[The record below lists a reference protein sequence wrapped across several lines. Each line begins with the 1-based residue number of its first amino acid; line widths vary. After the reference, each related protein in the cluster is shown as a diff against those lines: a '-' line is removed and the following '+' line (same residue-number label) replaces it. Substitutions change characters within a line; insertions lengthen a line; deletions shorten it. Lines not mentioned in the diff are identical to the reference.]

1 MAKMIKTLKR
11 YVIALYIRLS
21 SADRDK
27 DENGKDESDSVTA
40 QRDMIRNFIAA
51 RPQFSGAE
59 IIEFCDDGRTGT
71 NFERTGVAKML
82 DAAKRGQI
90 NCIIVKD
97 LSRFGRDYIEVG
109 DYSEQIFPFLGIRF
123 IAINDNYDSID
134 HPYGSAGLIDVS
146 FKNVIYDLY
155 SKELSEKVKTTKRQL
170 AEKGYFL
177 SPYAFYG
184 YDKVP
189 GNKHEL
195 MIDESTAVYVR
206 ELFSRFQNGEGTT
219 ELARD
224 FNVRGI
230 PTPMMVKRQKNVTR
244 NWNSKSHDSNIWS
257 GSIIRKILIDKR
269 YTGVMIYGKNKRVKV
284 GSGESVPVPKEE
296 WTVVPD
302 MFPALVTKETFAAVQ
317 EILHREYAAAYT
329 KKSNVIFYR
338 KIQCGYCHLAMIRKE
353 SKNTYYV
360 CETYKDNPEAVC
372 PDDRVYESEIVEVVL
387 AAIRKQAQ
395 LFHKTEAEIQ
405 KKQDRTAKRKHTLQ
419 ERVCDLRSVIG
430 MKSQEK
436 MQAFEDMVSGRVTP
450 KEYQTKCERCDAY
463 IRTTETK
470 ISALEEQR
478 KKEEIVRN
486 PAADMFLP
494 YTQLRALT
502 REIVDVLIDK
512 IYVYS
517 GQAIEIIW
525 DFKDEYKETVKEKIS

>member
-1 MAKMIKTLKR
+1 MADLTKTLMR

-21 SADRDK
+21 SADRDTGT
-27 DENGKDESDSVTA
+27 DGKDESDSITA
-40 QRDMIRNFIAA
+40 QRDMLHSFIAA
-51 RPQFSGAE
+51 RSEFAGAE

-82 DAAKRGQI
+82 NAAKRGQI

-109 DYSEQIFPFLGIRF
+109 DYLEQIFPFLGIRF

-155 SKELSEKVKTTKRQL
+155 SKELSEKIRTTKKQL

-189 GNKHEL
+189 GNNHEL

-206 ELFSRFQNGEGTT
+206 EVFSRFQNGEGTT

-224 FNVRGI
+224 FNLRRI

-244 NWNSKSHDSNIWS
+244 KWNSKSQESNIWS
-257 GSIIRKILIDKR
+257 GSVIRKILIDER
-269 YTGVMIYGKNKRVKV
+269 YTGVMIYGKNKRIKV

-302 MFPALVTKETFAAVQ
+302 VFPALVTKETFAAVQ
-317 EILHREYAAAYT
+317 EILRREYAVAHN
-329 KKSNVIFYR
+329 KKSNVLFHR
-338 KIQCGYCHLAMIRKE
+338 KIQCGYCGLAMTRKE

-360 CETYKDNPEAVC
+360 CQTYKDNPEAVC
-372 PDDRVYESEIVEVVL
+372 PDDRIYESEITEVVL

-395 LFHKTEAEIQ
+395 LFRKTADENERR
-405 KKQDRTAKRKHTLQ
+405 QDKAAKRKHTLH
-419 ERVCDLRSVIG
+419 ERISDLRSVIG

-436 MQAFEDMVSGRVTP
+436 MQAFEDMVSGRSTP
-450 KEYQTKCERCDAY
+450 KAYQAKCERCDAY
-463 IRTTETK
+463 IRTTEAK
-470 ISALEEQR
+470 ISALEEQQ
-478 KKEEIVRN
+478 KKEEIMRN
-486 PAADMFLP
+486 PAADAFLP
-494 YTQLRALT
+494 HTNLRTLT
-502 REIVDVLIDK
+502 RDVSDALIDK

-517 GQAIEIIW
+517 SQAIEIVW
-525 DFKDEYKETVKEKIS
+525 KFKDEYKETARKNA

>member
-1 MAKMIKTLKR
+1 MAEMLKTLTR

-21 SADRDK
+21 SADR
-27 DENGKDESDSVTA
+27 GKDESDSITA
-40 QRDMIRNFIAA
+40 QRDMLRSFITA
-51 RPQFSGAE
+51 RPEFSDTE

-71 NFERTGVAKML
+71 NFERTGVCKML
-82 DAAKRGQI
+82 VAAKRGQI

-109 DYSEQIFPFLGIRF
+109 DYLEQIFPFLGIRF
-123 IAINDNYDSID
+123 IAVNDNYDSID
-134 HPYGSAGLIDVS
+134 HPYGSAGLLDVS

-155 SKELSEKVKTTKRQL
+155 SKELSEKVRTTKKQL

-189 GNKHEL
+189 GSKHEL
-195 MIDESTAVYVR
+195 MIDESAAVYVR
-206 ELFSRFQNGEGTT
+206 ELFSRIQNGEGTT

-224 FNVRGI
+224 FNLRGI

-244 NWNSKSHDSNIWS
+244 KWNSKAHDSNIWS
-257 GSIIRKILIDKR
+257 GSIIGKILKDER
-269 YTGVMIYGKNKRVKV
+269 YTGCAIFGKTKRVKV
-284 GSGESVPVPKEE
+284 GSGESVSVPKEE

-302 MFPALVTKETFAAVQ
+302 MFPAIITKEAFAAVQ
-317 EILHREYAAAYT
+317 EILRTDRKTPAV
-329 KKSNVIFYR
+329 KKSDVLFHR
-338 KIQCGYCHLAMIRKE
+338 KIQCGYCGLAMTRKV
-353 SKNTYYV
+353 SKNPYYV
-360 CETYKDNPEAVC
+360 CETYKDNPESVC
-372 PDDRVYESEIVEVVL
+372 PDDRIYESEIAEVVL

-405 KKQDRTAKRKHTLQ
+405 KRQNKTAKRKHTLQ
-419 ERVCDLRSVIG
+419 EKIADLRSVAG

-436 MQAFEDMVSGRVTP
+436 MQAFEDMVSGRIRQDA
-450 KEYQTKCERCDAY
+450 YRTKCERCDAY
-463 IRTTETK
+463 IRTTEAK

-486 PAADMFLP
+486 PAADAFLP
-494 YTQLRALT
+494 HTNLRTLT
-502 REIVDVLIDK
+502 REIADALIDK

-517 GQAIEIIW
+517 SPAIEIVLN
-525 DFKDEYKETVKEKIS
+525 FKDEYKEAVKEKIV

>member
-1 MAKMIKTLKR
+1 MLKTLTR

-27 DENGKDESDSVTA
+27 DENGKDESDSITA
-40 QRDMIRNFIAA
+40 QRDMLRNFIAA
-51 RPQFSGAE
+51 RPEFSGAE

-71 NFERTGVAKML
+71 NFERTGVCKML

-109 DYSEQIFPFLGIRF
+109 DYLEQIFPFLGIRF
-123 IAINDNYDSID
+123 IAINDNYDSKD

-155 SKELSEKVKTTKRQL
+155 SKELSEKVRTTKKQL

-184 YDKVP
+184 YDKAP

-195 MIDESTAVYVR
+195 IIDESTAVYVR
-206 ELFSRFQNGEGTT
+206 ELFSRIQNGEGTN

-224 FNVRGI
+224 FNLRGI
-230 PTPMMVKRQKNVTR
+230 PTPMMAKRQKAVTR
-244 NWNSKSHDSNIWS
+244 NWNSKNYDSNIWTS
-257 GSIIRKILIDKR
+257 SLVRKIAADER
-269 YTGVMIYGKNKRVKV
+269 YTGDAVFGKLKRVKV
-284 GSGESVPVPKEE
+284 GSVKSVPVPKEE

-302 MFPALVTKETFAAVQ
+302 MFPSIITKEAFAAVQ
-317 EILHREYAAAYT
+317 EILRT
-329 KKSNVIFYR
+329 DRTPSNPKKSNALFYR
-338 KIQCGYCHLAMIRKE
+338 KIQCGYCGLAMTRRNGSNPFYI
-353 SKNTYYV
+353 
-360 CETYKDNPEAVC
+360 CETYKSNPESAC
-372 PDDRVYESEIVEVVL
+372 PDDRIYESEIAEVVL

-395 LFHKTEAEIQ
+395 LFRKTEAGIQ
-405 KKQDRTAKRKHTLQ
+405 KKQDGISKRRHTLQ
-419 ERVCDLRSVIG
+419 EKIADLRSVVG

-436 MQAFEDMVSGRVTP
+436 MQAFENMVSGRITQDA
-450 KEYQTKCERCDAY
+450 YRSKCERCDAY
-463 IRTTETK
+463 IRTTEAR

-478 KKEEIVRN
+478 KKEELVRN
-486 PAADMFLP
+486 PAADAFLP
-494 YTQLRALT
+494 HSNLRTLT
-502 REIVDVLIDK
+502 REIADALIDK

-517 GQAIEIIW
+517 GQAMEIVW
-525 DFKDEYKETVKEKIS
+525 NFKDEYKETVKEYTV

>member
-1 MAKMIKTLKR
+1 MPEMLKTLTR

-21 SADRDK
+21 SADRDAGT
-27 DENGKDESDSVTA
+27 DGKDESDSITA
-40 QRDMIRNFIAA
+40 QRDMLRDYIAA
-51 RPQFSGAE
+51 RPEFAGAE

-71 NFERTGVAKML
+71 NFERTGVCKML

-109 DYSEQIFPFLGIRF
+109 DYLEQIFPFLGVRF
-123 IAINDNYDSID
+123 IAINDNYDSTD

-155 SKELSEKVKTTKRQL
+155 SKELSEKVRSTKKQL

-224 FNVRGI
+224 FNLRGI

-244 NWNSKSHDSNIWS
+244 SWNSKAHDSNIWS
-257 GSIIRKILIDKR
+257 GSMIRKILIDER
-269 YTGVMIYGKNKRVKV
+269 YTGVMIYGKNRRVKV

-296 WTVVPD
+296 WTVVPGVL
-302 MFPALVTKETFAAVQ
+302 PALIAKEAFGAVQ
-317 EILHREYAAAYT
+317 ELMRTERKAHTA
-329 KKSNVIFYR
+329 KKSKAVFHR
-338 KIQCGYCHLAMIRKE
+338 KIQCGYCRLAMTRKE
-353 SKNTYYV
+353 SKNTCYV
-360 CETYKDNPEAVC
+360 CETYKDNPESAC
-372 PDDRVYESEIVEVVL
+372 PDDRIYESEITELVL
-387 AAIRKQAQ
+387 AAIRRQAQ
-395 LFHKTEAEIQ
+395 LFRKTEAEIQ
-405 KKQDRTAKRKHTLQ
+405 KRHDKTAKRKHTLQ
-419 ERVCDLRSVIG
+419 EKIADLRSVVG

-436 MQAFEDMVSGRVTP
+436 MQAFENMVSGRITQDA
-450 KEYQTKCERCDAY
+450 YRAKCERCDAY
-463 IRTTETK
+463 IRTTEAK

-478 KKEEIVRN
+478 RKEETVRN
-486 PAADMFLP
+486 PAADAFLP
-494 YTQLRALT
+494 HTNLRTLT
-502 REIVDVLIDK
+502 RELADALIDK

-517 GQAIEIIW
+517 GQAVEIVW
-525 DFKDEYKETVKEKIS
+525 NFKDEYKGAIKKK

>member
-1 MAKMIKTLKR
+1 MSEIQKR
-11 YVIALYIRLS
+11 YIIALYIRLS

-27 DENGKDESDSVTA
+27 DEKGKDESDSITA
-40 QRDMIRNFIAA
+40 QRDMLQGFVSS
-51 RPQFSGAE
+51 RPEFAGAE

-71 NFERTGVAKML
+71 NFDRTGVSKML

-109 DYSEQIFPFLGIRF
+109 DYLEQIFPFLGIRF

-155 SKELSEKVKTTKRQL
+155 SKELSEKVRTTKKQL

-206 ELFSRFQNGEGTT
+206 ELFNRVKNGEGTA

-224 FNVRGI
+224 FNLRGI

-244 NWNSKSHDSNIWS
+244 NWNSKSHDSNIWTV
-257 GSIIRKILIDKR
+257 SIIGKILKDER
-269 YTGVMIYGKNKRVKV
+269 YTGCAVFGKMKRVKV
-284 GSGESVPVPKEE
+284 GSGKSVSVPKEE

-302 MFPALVTKETFAAVQ
+302 MFPAVVSKEVFTAVQ
-317 EILHREYAAAYT
+317 SALNTDRAAT
-329 KKSNVIFYR
+329 TFKKSDVLFHR
-338 KIQCGYCHLAMIRKE
+338 KIQCGYCGLAMTRKVA
-353 SKNTYYV
+353 KNPYYV
-360 CETYKDNPEAVC
+360 CETYKSNPESSC
-372 PDDRVYESEIVEVVL
+372 PDERIYESEIAEVVL

-395 LFHKTEAEIQ
+395 LFRKVEADKQ
-405 KKQDRTAKRKHTLQ
+405 KKQDKTAKRTHTLQ
-419 ERVCDLRSVIG
+419 EKISDLKSVVG

-436 MQAFEDMVSGRVTP
+436 MQAFEDMVSGRITQ
-450 KEYQTKCERCDAY
+450 KAYQAKCERCDVY
-463 IRTTETK
+463 IRTTEMK
-470 ISALEEQR
+470 IAALEEQR
-478 KKEEIVRN
+478 KKEEIIRS
-486 PAADMFLP
+486 PEADAFQP
-494 YTQLRALT
+494 YTNLRTLT
-502 REIVDVLIDK
+502 REIADTLIDK

-517 GQAIEIIW
+517 GQAVEIVW
-525 DFKDEYKETVKEKIS
+525 NFKDEYKDAVKEKTV

>member
-1 MAKMIKTLKR
+1 MAETVKP

-21 SADRDK
+21 AADRDTST
-27 DENGKDESDSVTA
+27 DGKEESDSVTA
-40 QRDMIRNFIAA
+40 QRDMLRSFVAA
-51 RPQFSGAE
+51 RPEFSCAE

-71 NFERTGVAKML
+71 NFERTGVSKML
-82 DAAKRGQI
+82 DAAKHGQI

-109 DYSEQIFPFLGIRF
+109 DYLEQIFPFLGIRF
-123 IAINDNYDSID
+123 IAVNDNYDSID

-155 SKELSEKVKTTKRQL
+155 SKELSEKVRSTKKQL

-184 YDKVP
+184 YEKVP

-206 ELFSRFQNGEGTT
+206 EVFSRIQNGEGTT
-219 ELARD
+219 EIARD
-224 FNVRGI
+224 FNLRGI

-244 NWNSKSHDSNIWS
+244 NWNSKEHDSNMWTHS
-257 GSIIRKILIDKR
+257 LINKMVTDER
-269 YTGVMIYGKNKRVKV
+269 YTGSAVFGKMKRVKV
-284 GSGESVPVPKEE
+284 DSGKSVSVPKEE

-302 MFPALVTKETFAAVQ
+302 MFPAIISKEVFASVQ
-317 EILHREYAAAYT
+317 EALQTERRPSNVR
-329 KKSNVIFYR
+329 KSNSLFRR
-338 KIQCGYCHLAMIRKE
+338 KIKCGYCGLAMTRKK
-353 SKNTYYV
+353 SGNPYYV
-360 CETYKDNPEAVC
+360 CEAYKNNPESSC
-372 PDDRVYESEIVEVVL
+372 PDDRIYENALAEVVL

-395 LFHKTEAEIQ
+395 LFRRTEAEIQ
-405 KKQDRTAKRKHTLQ
+405 KKQIKSAKRKHTIQ
-419 ERVCDLRSVIG
+419 EKISDLRSVIG

-436 MQAFEDMVSGRVTP
+436 MQAFEDMVSGLITQGAYRA
-450 KEYQTKCERCDAY
+450 KCERCDAY
-463 IRTTETK
+463 IRNTEAK

-478 KKEEIVRN
+478 KKEEIVRS
-486 PAADMFLP
+486 PAADAFLP
-494 YTQLRALT
+494 YTNLRTLT
-502 REIVDVLIDK
+502 SEIADALIDK

-517 GQAIEIIW
+517 SQAIEIVW
-525 DFKDEYKETVKEKIS
+525 KFKDEYKETAKENIV